1 MDNENLYQL
10 TFNTSGTAS
19 AVLTNNDTVDKVYV
33 EERFTNMKDNIPL
46 ISLKEIADEKCV
58 SHIITFGTLGA
69 KSVVRDGGR
78 VMGWSYGEADRIAKM
93 IPNELGIT
101 LTSARKKNPE
111 LT

>member
-1 MDNENLYQL
+1 M
-10 TFNTSGTAS
+10 G
-19 AVLTNNDTVDKVYV
+19 
-33 EERFTNMKDNIPL
+33 
-46 ISLKEIADEKCV
+46 EKCV

-69 KSVVRDGGR
+69 KSVVRDVGR

-111 LT
+111 LKEAINNEPSTEQLWEYSVFLEGLTRGVGIHADWNCYR